1 VKPGRAADV
10 LKAANR
16 AAFSAIAPLIEYQ
29 SPGDLLPKQQP
40 GYRGEARH
48 MGCPKINSRYFSISA
63 QFSHQRRGSRGALS
77 GRFDMEIDPG
87 IQDLIAAQ
95 LDAWSSKGDRALT
108 IAIRRR
114 QRVLRGLSTEQ
125 RGLIA
130 TFLRGLADHTDRRVL
145 P

>member
-1 VKPGRAADV
+1 
-10 LKAANR
+10 
-16 AAFSAIAPLIEYQ
+16 
-29 SPGDLLPKQQP
+29 
-40 GYRGEARH
+40 
-48 MGCPKINSRYFSISA
+48 
-63 QFSHQRRGSRGALS
+63 
-77 GRFDMEIDPG
+77 MEIDPG